1 MKIKNIFQRAVA
13 WARGKKFFDMLIPTV
28 PGEAIFFRD
37 NYRQFSVEGYEKNV
51 YVNKSINEI
60 ATTVAG
66 IPWILTDRTG
76 KEIESHPLLD
86 LLARPNPTMSRS
98 AFFIW
103 LVSYFLIDGNEF
115 ILSVSPDPNGRRPPL
130 ELWPLQPNWIE
141 LKPGG
146 RGKPTREFR
155 FKNKDGTT
163 TPIPPDMVMHIKTF
177 NPLSP
182 FIGLSPIRAA
192 RFSITQG
199 NESKKWNVSLLQN
212 HARPAGAFI
221 TKGNVQPQQRTRIKE
236 EMEEKWTGSANA
248 GRPLFL
254 EGGFEWTQF
263 SLNAADMDWLEGQKI
278 SAREIA
284 LIFGVPPE
292 LIGDVSN
299 KTYSNYK
306 EARRAFYQETILP
319 FMEFLKDELN
329 SWLVPKFG
337 DNLILDFDTDQVV
350 ALQEDRDLLFK
361 RLNEATFLT
370 DNEKREIAG
379 FEPVKGGDVILKPL
393 NLVPLGFAQ
402 SAHDEEEDDDKKKGG
417 PLALEYKQ
425 GREVQSLILSKE
437 RFPTKA
443 DAREWVLNHDFKA
456 PKVDEK
462 PDSWRFRQF
471 PPGRCDE
478 ETIRTTTITRGVQAI
493 VCVAKEGRACDLNG
507 HEKAFNLKTTARKRM
522 FWKQFDRRRAGFF
535 GRVEVLI
542 AQQLRADFRAA
553 QRAVESSTAS
563 DDLSEAAG
571 AAIFGNQDKWAQLFE
586 RIYVTVGDDFA
597 RDVFS
602 QFGEF
607 RDAGGA
613 PQLKAGGIITKPTLA
628 IMGDGG
634 PEAIIPLAVLRAMK
648 NDGTTIVRKQ
658 EPIGE
663 FRDLWLEE
671 IRAWLG
677 SNGTIRQLGILDT
690 TTRGVRKVIADGIGE
705 GLATRT
711 IAKRIQEFSEVRVA
725 GRARLIAQTEVISAS
740 NLGSVAAA
748 NATGLPLKKE
758 WIATAD
764 ERVRD
769 AHADADGQVVE
780 GTDGA
785 FSIDGEELLF
795 PGDTSLGATGANIF
809 NCRCTVGYIPV
820 DSDDNVPV
828 AGV

>member
-1 MKIKNIFQRAVA
+1 MKIRNAFHRAIA
-13 WARGKKFFDMLIPTV
+13 WATGRKFFGANLSLMT

-37 NYRQFSVEGYEKNV
+37 NYRQFAVEGYEKNV

-66 IPWILTDRTG
+66 IPWILTDRSG
-76 KEIESHPLLD
+76 KPIESHPLLD

-115 ILSVSPDPNGRRPPL
+115 ILAVSPDPNGRQPPR
-130 ELWPLQPNWIE
+130 ELWPLQPDWIE
-141 LKPGG
+141 LKLGG

-163 TPIPPDMVMHIKTF
+163 SPIPPDMILHIKMF

-319 FMEFLKDELN
+319 FMQFLKDEFN
-329 SWLVPKFG
+329 TWLVPKFG

-361 RLNEATFLT
+361 RLNEASFL
-370 DNEKREIAG
+370 DINEKREIAG
-379 FEPVKGGDVILKPL
+379 FEPKPGGDVILVPL
-393 NLVPLGFAQ
+393 NLVPLGF
-402 SAHDEEEDDDKKKGG
+402 SGSGHEEEEDDKKTVR
-417 PLALEYKQ
+417 LALEYKQ

-443 DAREWVLNHDFKA
+443 DARKWVLDHDFKA

-471 PPGRCDE
+471 PPGRCSE
-478 ETIRTTTITRGVQAI
+478 ETIRTIRIDKGVQAV
-493 VCVAKEGRACDLNG
+493 VCVAKEGRDADNGIEFRNCKAIGCDTNYFESNG
-507 HEKAFNLKTTARKRM
+507 EEKVFNMKTSAQKRM

-535 GRVEVLI
+535 GRVEVLV
-542 AQQLRADFRAA
+542 ARQLRADFRAA
-553 QRAVESSTAS
+553 QRAVERSTSS

-571 AAIFGNQDKWAQLFE
+571 AAIFGNRDKWAILFE

-597 RDVFS
+597 RDVFG

-607 RDAGGA
+607 RAAGDA
-613 PQLKAGGIITKPTLA
+613 
-628 IMGDGG
+628 
-634 PEAIIPLAVLRAMK
+634 PES
-648 NDGTTIVRKQ
+648 KQ
-658 EPIGE
+658 EPTAE

-677 SNGTIRQLGILDT
+677 SNGTIRQLGIMDT
-690 TTRGVRKVIADGIGE
+690 TTRNVRKVIADGIGE
-705 GLATRT
+705 GLATGT
-711 IAKRIQEFSEVRVA
+711 IAKRIAEFSEVRTR

-748 NATGLPLKKE
+748 RATGLPLKKE

-769 AHADADGQVVE
+769 AHADADGQIVE

-785 FSIDGEELLF
+785 FNVDGEELLF

-809 NCRCTVGYIPV
+809 NCRCTLGYIPI
-820 DSDDNVPV
+820 DSEDNVPV
-828 AGV
+828 ASS